1 LKKAIKMKNNIFD
14 FSDLSPE
21 VRDLLI
27 KKLKQDEKLNQKNS
41 NSTKVKQKKK

>member
-1 LKKAIKMKNNIFD
+1 MKNNIFD

-27 KKLKQDEKLNQKNS
+27 KKLKQDEKLNQKNY

>member
-1 LKKAIKMKNNIFD
+1 MKNNIFD

-41 NSTKVKQKKK
+41 NSTKVKPKKK

>member
-1 LKKAIKMKNNIFD
+1 MKNNIFD